1 MVRVSVA
8 QYGEF
13 LETIPDAALLV
24 DRRDTITFANAHVEA
39 LLGHSASEL
48 VGHPVDELLPDANTA
63 EHRRHVEADM
73 VPPEGRQLGAW
84 APLHATH
91 RDGYEIPVNILL
103 TPYRFGEE
111 PLTLCIVRDMRMR
124 EVLERKLRASE
135 EQYRNLIERAS
146 EVFYA
151 VELSTDPM
159 RGQATYVSPQ
169 ARALTGYSSD
179 KFLREPNLWAQ
190 LVHPSD
196 LAEVTKAT
204 AEMLASGAPQTR
216 HYRIRYQASDA
227 YRWVEDRVVPRYDT
241 DGRILGYQGVA
252 RDVTE
257 HWWQQRQLQ
266 TLAMLAKAF
275 RECRTMGELTA
286 GLLDGLLEPLEAN
299 GAAFATH
306 DQRADEV
313 VFRLGRGVLEA
324 WTGRRVP
331 TSASVSAKVIA
342 TGVPWVT
349 NSAVEARDLS
359 QLHLPAGV
367 SAYASIPLQTKG
379 DIIGALVVTKVSRF
393 ADQEVQVLLAIGEM
407 AATALQRQ
415 RLHDQLTI
423 TASTLEETCERT
435 IEGWARALDMRDR
448 ITEGHTR
455 RVTEMTMR
463 LARRLKLPEDQLPHI
478 RRGAMLHD
486 IGKMAVPDQILRKPG
501 RLTEDEQVIMRKHVE
516 DGYAMLAPIEFL
528 QPALD
533 IPCYHHERW
542 DGTGYL
548 RGLKGDR
555 IPLSARIFSVV
566 DVYDAITSE
575 RPYGPAEPH
584 EVALS
589 FIVAGI
595 GSQFDPRVVEAFL
608 TLEPFGLT

>member
-1 MVRVSVA
+1 MVSVSVT
-8 QYGEF
+8 QYAAFLDTIGE
-13 LETIPDAALLV
+13 AALLV
-24 DRRDTITFANAHVEA
+24 DRRDTITFANAHVQA
-39 LLGHSASEL
+39 LLGYSPAEL
-48 VGHPVDELLPDANTA
+48 VGQPVDVVLPAARYAEQRLHVDAEPA
-63 EHRRHVEADM
+63 
-73 VPPEGRQLGAW
+73 PSQGRPCGAQ
-84 APLHATH
+84 AHLHATH
-91 RDGYEIPVNILL
+91 RDGYEIAVSILL
-103 TPYRFGEE
+103 APHRFGEE
-111 PLTLCIVRDMRMR
+111 PLTLCIVRDLRVR
-124 EVLERKLRASE
+124 EALERKLRASE
-135 EQYRNLIERAS
+135 EQCRNLIEHAS

-151 VELSTDPM
+151 VELGADPM
-159 RGQATYVSPQ
+159 RSQATYVSPQ

-179 KFLREPNLWAQ
+179 RFLREPNLWAQ

-196 LAEVTKAT
+196 LPEVTRAT
-204 AEMLASGAPQTR
+204 TEMLVSGAPQTR
-216 HYRIRYQASDA
+216 RYRMRYQASDT
-227 YRWVEDRVVPRYDT
+227 YRWVEDRVGPRYDT
-241 DGRILGYQGVA
+241 DGRISGYQGVA

-266 TLAMLAKAF
+266 TLATLAKVL

-299 GAAFATH
+299 GAAVATH

-313 VFRLGRGVLEA
+313 VFELGRGLLEK

-331 TSASVSAKVIA
+331 SSASVSARVIA

-349 NSAVEARDLS
+349 SSAWEAQDLS
-359 QLHLPAGV
+359 QLHLPPGV
-367 SAYASIPLQTKG
+367 IAYASIPLHTK
-379 DIIGALVVTKVSRF
+379 DRIIGALVVTKASTF
-393 ADQEVQVLLAIGEM
+393 ADQEVQVLKAIGEM
-407 AATALQRQ
+407 AAIAFQRQ
-415 RLHDQLTI
+415 RLHEQLAI
-423 TASTLEETCERT
+423 TATTLEETCERT

-455 RVTEMTMR
+455 RVTEMTMK
-463 LARRLKLPEDQLPHI
+463 LARWLKLPDDQLPHI

-486 IGKMAVPDQILRKPG
+486 IGKMAMPDHILRKPG
-501 RLTEDEQVIMRKHVE
+501 RLTEDEKVIMRKHVE

-548 RGLKGDR
+548 RGLKGDQ

-575 RPYGPAEPH
+575 RPYGPAESH

-589 FIVAGI
+589 FIVAGS
-595 GSQFDPRVVEAFL
+595 GSQFDPRVVDAFL
-608 TLEPFGLT
+608 ALEPFSNE